1 MAKTIWSIDPGHSK
15 IQFKVKHLAIANVVG
30 TFNVF
35 SGSIASENSTFDEAE
50 VGFELNTESI
60 DTNNV
65 ERDSHLKSNL
75 FFDASKYP
83 KITFKGSLLKTGD
96 AYQLTG
102 DLTILETT
110 KMITLDVE
118 YTGTGEGRF
127 NDIRAGFE
135 LSGKINRRDFGL
147 NFNLMTDVGSLV
159 VGEEIRLQGDIEL
172 IRQ

>member
-1 MAKTIWSIDPGHSK
+1 
-15 IQFKVKHLAIANVVG
+15 
-30 TFNVF
+30 
-35 SGSIASENSTFDEAE
+35 
-50 VGFELNTESI
+50 
-60 DTNNV
+60 V
-65 ERDSHLKSNL
+65 ERDNHLKSNL
-75 FFDASKYP
+75 FFDVSKYP
-83 KITFKGSLLKTGD
+83 KIAFKGSLLKTAD
-96 AYQLTG
+96 TYLLTG
-102 DLTILETT
+102 DLTMLETT

-147 NFNLMTDVGSLV
+147 NFNLMTDIGSLV

>member
-30 TFNVF
+30 TFKVF
-35 SGSIASENSTFDEAE
+35 SGSITSENSTFDKAE
-50 VGFELNTESI
+50 VSFELDTESI

-65 ERDSHLKSNL
+65 ERDNHLKSNL
-75 FFDASKYP
+75 FFDVSKYP
-83 KITFKGSLLKTGD
+83 KIAFKGSLLKTAD
-96 AYQLTG
+96 TYLLTG
-102 DLTILETT
+102 DLTMLETT

-147 NFNLMTDVGSLV
+147 NFNLMTDIGSLV